1 MVKQPENSSRIP
13 QRQPERG
20 ATLIFALMLLMVLT
34 VLGISGIS
42 NSVLEERMSGNFYHA
57 NTAFQSAE
65 TALRVAEEW
74 LDAEVFGHASG
85 WEGGAKDMFKLG
97 GTGLQGLY
105 DSSPGAINNDK
116 ICQGQAGCG
125 FDPTDETDWCSA
137 APPACPL
144 ADGFVTLGSNDLGTG
159 VLAPVGDPSDATN
172 RVVAQQ
178 PRFIIEYIGEADV
191 RISPQVGQG
200 VPTPSKL
207 AFRITAIGWGQE
219 FTIREVL
226 QSHYLISQ

>member
-1 MVKQPENSSRIP
+1 MVKQPNNRCRIL
-13 QRQPERG
+13 RSKPERG

-74 LDAEVFGHASG
+74 LDAQVYNNLN
-85 WEGGAKDMFKLG
+85 WEGLFEVG

-105 DSSPGAINNDK
+105 NSKPNGAVNNQ

-125 FDPTDETDWCSA
+125 FDPTDETDWCDA

-159 VLAPVGDPSDATN
+159 ALAPVGDPNDATN

-191 RISPQVGQG
+191 QVPLEVGQ
-200 VPTPSKL
+200 VVAPSKL

-219 FTIREVL
+219 LTIREVL

>member
-1 MVKQPENSSRIP
+1 MVKQSNNRCRIL
-13 QRQPERG
+13 QSKPERG

-57 NTAFQSAE
+57 NTAFQAAE
-65 TALRVAEEW
+65 TSLRVAEEW
-74 LDAEVFGHASG
+74 LDAEVYGHASG

-105 DSSPGAINNDK
+105 DSSPGALNNDK

-125 FDPTDETDWCSA
+125 FDPTDETDWCDA

-159 VLAPVGDPSDATN
+159 VLVPVGDPNDATN

-191 RISPQVGQG
+191 QVPLEVGQ
-200 VPTPSKL
+200 VVAPSKL

>member
-1 MVKQPENSSRIP
+1 MVKQSENSSRIL
-13 QRQPERG
+13 RSKPERG

-74 LDAEVFGHASG
+74 LDAQVFNNAN
-85 WEGGAKDMFKLG
+85 WEGLFKFGGA
-97 GTGLQGLY
+97 GLQGLY
-105 DSSPGAINNDK
+105 STQSGNVADQ

-159 VLAPVGDPSDATN
+159 VLAPVGDPNDATN

-191 RISPQVGQG
+191 QVPLEVGQ
-200 VPTPSKL
+200 VVAPSKL